1 MIGLRNF
8 IIGFMFIVLTISTIL
23 AEPGFDTN
31 ISTYSNISDGNRIWD
46 EDMNLSDTYTW
57 TPQSFSG
64 FYYNLDTDEGGE
76 TLTIKDI
83 DRSIDDGDIT
93 YKTEPI
99 IREFERDAFGYY
111 YIIGFMADR
120 YFAGYKN
127 GTIGDSSKNL
137 MDEEVLSRVLI
148 DDDESRM
155 IKSGIPLVLEEGYE
169 FRVTEYAAS
178 GDYVMVA
185 LFKDGE
191 SIHETILSEGS
202 TFTYKKGLGS
212 AEDIPIIA
220 IHVDTVFRGM
230 ETSTINIDG
239 IFQIS
244 QDHINVEDG
253 EKFGLMEIETVDSD
267 KIIMTNPND
276 VSLEKGKTFNLMG
289 KINIKVGDCDTLRFT
304 LTVDTT
310 EPGIYQLRG
319 TVTEETN
326 YTWTPLNFEGLLYDM
341 DSGEYNETLELTN
354 LDDRSIDRGHLS
366 YITAPINISF
376 KYNGWDDYESIGFM
390 GDKYFAGYKDK
401 SIGYKGISLIKTG
414 RLGKILIDEDEN
426 HTLYIGNSLPL
437 ADGYSFRID
446 EISQD
451 GDSIMDALLRD
462 GEEIRSNIIND
473 GSTYT
478 YTKEIDD
485 EDVLIIAIHID
496 EIIRSMETNYIFIN
510 GIFQISEDFREIKE
524 GDSYGEMEINSV
536 TENQIEM
543 TNNESIN
550 LSKGETINIMGDIKI
565 KVADSNTVR
574 LYPFQEIKVA
584 IDEMPTQIPTP
595 EPTPIPEFNIIL
607 LPVMVII
614 GLMLLLS
621 GKKSV

>member
-1 MIGLRNF
+1 
-8 IIGFMFIVLTISTIL
+8 
-23 AEPGFDTN
+23 
-31 ISTYSNISDGNRIWD
+31 
-46 EDMNLSDTYTW
+46 
-57 TPQSFSG
+57 
-64 FYYNLDTDEGGE
+64 
-76 TLTIKDI
+76 
-83 DRSIDDGDIT
+83 
-93 YKTEPI
+93 
-99 IREFERDAFGYY
+99 
-111 YIIGFMADR
+111 
-120 YFAGYKN
+120 
-127 GTIGDSSKNL
+127 
-137 MDEEVLSRVLI
+137 
-148 DDDESRM
+148 
-155 IKSGIPLVLEEGYE
+155 
-169 FRVTEYAAS
+169 
-178 GDYVMVA
+178 MVA

-191 SIHETILSEGS
+191 CIYETILSEGS
-202 TFTYKKGLGS
+202 TFTYKKDLGC
-212 AEDIPIIA
+212 AEDIPIIV
-220 IHVDTVFRGM
+220 IHIDTVFRGL

-244 QDHINVEDG
+244 DNYINIEDG
-253 EKFGLMEIETVDSD
+253 DRFGLMEIKTVNSEE
-267 KIIMTNPND
+267 ITMENSNE
-276 VSLEKGKTFNLMG
+276 VSLTKGKTFNLMG

-304 LTVDTT
+304 LTVDTS

-341 DSGEYNETLELTN
+341 NSGEYNETLELTN
-354 LDDRSIDRGHLS
+354 LDGRSIDSGHLS

-376 KYNGWDDYESIGFM
+376 KYSGWDDYESIGFM
-390 GDKYFAGYKDK
+390 GEKYFAGYKDK

-426 HTLYIGNSLPL
+426 HTLYIGNSLSL
-437 ADGYSFRID
+437 ADGYSFRFD

-451 GDSIMDALLRD
+451 GDSIMVALLRD
-462 GEEIRSNIIND
+462 GEEIRSDIIND
-473 GSTYT
+473 DSTYT

-485 EDVLIIAIHID
+485 EDVPMIAIHID
-496 EIIRSMETNYIFIN
+496 RIFRGMETDSISVN
-510 GIFQISEDFREIKE
+510 GIFQISEEFKKVEKE
-524 GDSYGEMEINSV
+524 DSYGKMVINSV
-536 TENQIEM
+536 TENQIEI

-574 LYPFQEIKVA
+574 FYPFQEIKVA
-584 IDEMPTQIPTP
+584 VDELPTP